1 MTSVGTYACKK
12 FLWCVPPAHSWVP
25 SRPKPARGKP
35 PGLKQQ
41 ANLWS
46 PDPRSQPSRSWT
58 LQWGWSPRLQGQR
71 AVLTGSP
78 EVHSLSLSLFSLLS
92 SVAVK
97 RHRGCDCHL
106 YRQSVRLPKANQS
119 SWLCVFIRQHLPPPA
134 LLVPTPDSR
143 AGWGQSRTT
152 ETVETAGARGKRPQ
166 RKGCVSP
173 VLCEGPRHVETF
185 KATSEQQ
192 RTSWLFKEE
201 GLGWGRQARKAHPA
215 SPQPAVPAAW
225 GWRGGS

>member
-1 MTSVGTYACKK
+1 MVCPTSPQLGAK
-12 FLWCVPPAHSWVP
+12 P
-25 SRPKPARGKP
+25 SQTSRRKAPRLKATGKP
-35 PGLKQQ
+35 LVPRPQVTAIQELDSPVELVPQ
-41 ANLWS
+41 ATRTKS
-46 PDPRSQPSRSWT
+46 GTHRQPR
-58 LQWGWSPRLQGQR
+58 G
-71 AVLTGSP
+71 A
-78 EVHSLSLSLFSLLS
+78 LSLSSLLS

-119 SWLCVFIRQHLPPPA
+119 SWLCVFTRQHLSPPA

-166 RKGCVSP
+166 KKGCVSP

-201 GLGWGRQARKAHPA
+201 GLGWGRQARRAHPA

-225 GWRGGS
+225 GWWGGS